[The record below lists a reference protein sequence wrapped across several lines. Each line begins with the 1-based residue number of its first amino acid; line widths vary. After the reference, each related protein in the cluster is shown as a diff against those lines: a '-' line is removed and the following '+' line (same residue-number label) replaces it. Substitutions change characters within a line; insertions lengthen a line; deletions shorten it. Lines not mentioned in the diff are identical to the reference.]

1 MIRLSRSIAI
11 STFDSEATVAVG
23 RDRPEFLAVARL
35 AADLGRPIDARD
47 ILRELLGNRPEVVG
61 RKVIDRCVALRLLER
76 EGTSGPAAL
85 SDAGRLALE
94 HGAVLVPEEG
104 IWRFYLVDD
113 PLIPD
118 ILIHAERIEGDSMRD
133 ERRALA
139 EAKKGGVRRQP
150 DPDAPP
156 DLLSR
161 TVGAAP
167 RESVARGNLFQ
178 LVHLPQGGAEGD
190 DVQGRLEL
198 AWDQVAV
205 LRVQATLP
213 TSAQGA
219 ALRVDAQLPIPD
231 VLGRLSRD
239 ALWTALASHGS
250 GVPAPELN
258 RWRELAKT
266 PVLPSRFEGLPEAAR
281 RAFARDLPVPASSWK
296 GLGDFEATSLKAV
309 KLVPATDPDAQ
320 AWFEW
325 LQWEDLT
332 GYATPPQVEQQGR
345 ALLTKFP
352 HHGPRPR
359 TAAELLAR
367 ARSERGDR
375 AWNLL
380 APFDLGLWS

>member
-104 IWRFYLVDD
+104 LWRFYLVDD

-139 EAKKGGVRRQP
+139 EAKKSGVRRQP
-150 DPDAPP
+150 APDAPP
-156 DLLSR
+156 NLLGQ

-167 RESVARGNLFQ
+167 RESVARGYLFQ
-178 LVHLPQGGAEGD
+178 LVDLPQGGAEGD
-190 DVQGRLEL
+190 EVQGRLEL
-198 AWDQVAV
+198 VWDQDVV
-205 LRVQATLP
+205 LRVQAALP

-219 ALRVDAQLPIPD
+219 ALRVDAQLSIPD
-231 VLGRLSRD
+231 VLGRLSRE
-239 ALWTALASHGS
+239 ALWTALAAHGS
-250 GVPAPELN
+250 GVPAAELN

-281 RAFARDLPVPASSWK
+281 RGFARDLPVPASSWK
-296 GLGDFEATSLKAV
+296 ALGDFEATSLKAV

-325 LQWEDLT
+325 LQWEELT
-332 GYATPPQVEQQGR
+332 GYATPPQIEQQGR

-359 TAAELLAR
+359 TSAELLAR

-375 AWNLL
+375 AWNVL